1 MQPNERKAPTM
12 REISEKLKEIAPPGE
27 KLKEKEAAIRQLFM
41 ERHLS
46 GTNPQGHHVADDL
59 SSYPEY

>member
-1 MQPNERKAPTM
+1 M